1 MSSQPKVSVLVPVM
15 NVEEYLK
22 NALDSLQNQTLREME
37 VLLLDDGSTD
47 GSLSILQEYAEAD
60 SRFRVVEKE
69 NTGYGHTMN
78 VGLDQ
83 ARGEYIGILEPDD
96 CAEPGMYARL
106 YEEADRYDLDF
117 VKSDFTQFRLEPDG
131 TLREGPIWLA
141 SSDVFYNRTLEPG
154 KEKETFFFPINTWTG
169 IYRRSFLNDHR
180 IRHHESPGASFQDNG
195 FYFQTFCLGKRVR
208 FLRDRLYRYRVDNP
222 HSSSVSREKER
233 CVTEEFHW
241 IHDWLA
247 KDPERLAE
255 FESVMYDKQ
264 YYSMMLTAGR
274 LAEDRKL
281 PYLLH
286 MREELEI
293 PYRERLFDRRFL
305 MKEDWKYL
313 DRLMKDPEGA
323 CWELMEQEAAE
334 RKWEEDT
341 QKTTGFTKRIRSGMH
356 LLKNKGIG
364 EAWRYTV
371 DLMRKN
377 HLT

>member
-22 NALDSLQNQTLREME
+22 NALDSLQKQTLREIE

-69 NTGYGHTMN
+69 NTGYGHTLN

-106 YEEADRYDLDF
+106 YEEADRYNLDF
-117 VKSDFTQFRLEPDG
+117 VKSDFTQFRTEPDG
-131 TLREGPIWLA
+131 TLREGPVWL
-141 SSDVFYNRTLEPG
+141 SPSDMFYNRTLEPG

-169 IYRRSFLNDHR
+169 IYRRSFLNDHG

-222 HSSSVSREKER
+222 HSSSVSREKEH
-233 CVTEEFHW
+233 CVTDEFHW

-281 PYLLH
+281 AFLLH
-286 MREELEI
+286 MRGELER
-293 PYRERLFDRRFL
+293 PYREGLFDRRFL
-305 MKEDWKYL
+305 TKEDWKYL
-313 DRLMKDPEGA
+313 DRLMTDPEGA
-323 CWELMEQEAAE
+323 CWALMEREAAE
-334 RKWEEDT
+334 RKWEEET
-341 QKTTGFTKRIRSGMH
+341 QKTTGLPKRIRSGIH
-356 LLKNKGIG
+356 LLRKQGVG
-364 EAWRYTV
+364 EAWRYTIG
-371 DLMRKN
+371 LFRKD
-377 HLT
+377 